1 MGVKMDTYNE
11 QGFPQPDTN
20 DDRRYQF

>member
-1 MGVKMDTYNE
+1 MSMDTNE
-11 QGFPQPDTN
+11 ENAGFPQPDTN